1 MNTGMWMLTT
11 LGFAAAAIAASTDK
25 TDDRHFTNSIG
36 MKMVSVAPGKFAMG
50 SDSGEFDERPV
61 RQVEI
66 SRGFSMSS
74 TEVTNAQYEQFDPAH
89 KSLRSKHGF
98 SKNDDEAVTFVSWQD
113 AVRFCQWLSQKDGKL
128 YRLPTEAEWEFACRA
143 RTTTAYST
151 GDSLPN
157 SLQKNQKETW
167 EPQPIALRVAQG
179 PANPWGLYD
188 MHGNVE
194 EWCADWYGPYR
205 DRNEIDPVGTEVGSF
220 KITRGGSH
228 GTELPYLRSANRSAA
243 LPDDRHEMIGFRV
256 VHSEPFVKSPMDHV
270 PPPLWAQDVIQQNAE
285 WKPAAEPVFF
295 GPIDYVRIPPGSN
308 GPLYSKHNHC
318 PAITGCPNGDLLAVW
333 YSCNTEAGREL
344 AIAASRLR
352 KGKTEW
358 DPASI
363 FWDVPDRNDHGSEVW
378 WDGDKTLYHF
388 NGLSSDATWGKL
400 ALIMRTSRNNG
411 VSWSAAALIDPEHG
425 LRNQVIPGLIRTR
438 DGKLVLPCDAVTEG
452 SGGTA
457 VHISADSG
465 KTWTDPGKGK
475 QAPTFADGKTG
486 PWIAGIHARLV
497 ELSDGRLM
505 AFGRGDNIRN
515 RMPQSISSDGGAT
528 WSYSA
533 SPFNPIGSGQRLVL
547 MRLREGPLL
556 FVSFT
561 DPTSRLTN
569 PLAGPIGI
577 PVRDTQGNTHQ
588 CFGLFAAI
596 SFDEGRTWPVQK
608 LITPGGPAKTLQGG
622 AWTGSFTL
630 DDTHAEPK
638 GYLAATQTP
647 DGLIHLIS
655 SRLYYRFNLPWLTTP
670 PSWDSS
676 SNPSY

>member
-1 MNTGMWMLTT
+1 M
-11 LGFAAAAIAASTDK
+11 AAELPRPPASV
-25 TDDRHFTNSIG
+25 NSIG
-36 MKMVSVAPGKFAMG
+36 MSMVSIAPGRFAMG

-66 SRGFSMSS
+66 SRGFSISA

-89 KSLRSKHGF
+89 KAMRGKHGF
-98 SKNDDEAVTFVSWQD
+98 SKDDDEAVIFVSWQD
-113 AVRFCQWLSQKDGKL
+113 AIRFCQWLSQKDGKF

-143 RTTTAYST
+143 GTTTAYST
-151 GDSLPN
+151 GDSLPKA
-157 SLQKNQKETW
+157 LQKNQKETW
-167 EPQPIALRVAQG
+167 EPQPVSLRVAQG
-179 PANPWGLYD
+179 PANPWRLFD

-205 DRNEIDPVGTEVGSF
+205 DRNEINPVGMEIGAF

-228 GTELPYLRSANRSAA
+228 GTEVSYLRSANRSAA
-243 LPDDRHEMIGFRV
+243 LTDDRHEMIGFRV
-256 VHSEPFVKSPMDHV
+256 VQSDPLSNSPMDHV
-270 PPPLWAQDVIQQNAE
+270 APPLWAQNVPQQQSSWTVN
-285 WKPAAEPVFF
+285 PDPVFF
-295 GPIDYVRIPPGSN
+295 GPIEYVRIPPGSN

-333 YSCNTEAGREL
+333 YTCNTEAGREL

-352 KGKTEW
+352 KGKAEW
-358 DPASI
+358 DPASL
-363 FWDVPDRNDHGSEVW
+363 FWDAPDRNDHGSEVW

-400 ALIMRTSRNNG
+400 ALVMRTSRDNG
-411 VSWSAAALIDPEHG
+411 VSWSAAALIEPEHG

-438 DGKLVLPCDAVTEG
+438 DGKLILPCDAVTEG
-452 SGGTA
+452 EGGTA
-457 VHISADSG
+457 VHISSDSG
-465 KTWTDPGKGK
+465 KIWTDPGKGK
-475 QAPTFADGKTG
+475 PAPAFADGKTG
-486 PWIAGIHARLV
+486 AWIAGIHARLV

-505 AFGRGDNIRN
+505 AFGRGDSIHN
-515 RMPQSISSDGGAT
+515 RMPMSISSDGGAS

-533 SPFNPIGSGQRLVL
+533 SSFNPIGSGQRLVL

-561 DPTSRLTN
+561 DPSSRLSN

-577 PVRDTQGNTHQ
+577 PIRDAQGNSRQ

-596 SFDEGRTWPVQK
+596 SFDEGQTWPVQK
-608 LITPGGPAKTLQGG
+608 LITPGGPAQTLQGG

-630 DDTHAEPK
+630 DATHAEPK

-655 SRLYYRFNLPWLTTP
+655 SRLYYRFNLPWLTN
-670 PSWDSS
+670 SS
-676 SNPSY
+676 SSGSSPNLTY

>member
-1 MNTGMWMLTT
+1 MVIGCTM
-11 LGFAAAAIAASTDK
+11 AADSL
-25 TDDRHFTNSIG
+25 RPPSSVNSIG
-36 MKMVSVAPGKFAMG
+36 MEMVPISPGKFAMG
-50 SDSGEFDERPV
+50 SESGEFDERPV

-66 SRGFSMSS
+66 SHGFSISA
-74 TEVTNAQYEQFDPAH
+74 TEVTNAQYEKFDPAH
-89 KSLRSKHGF
+89 KSLRGKHGL
-98 SKNDDEAVTFVSWQD
+98 SKNDDEAVIFVSWQD
-113 AVRFCQWLSQKDGKL
+113 AVRFCQWLSQKEGKF

-143 RTTTAYST
+143 GTTTAYST
-151 GDSLPN
+151 GDSLQN

-167 EPQPIALRVAQG
+167 EPKPVSLRVAQG
-179 PANPWGLYD
+179 PANPWGLFD

-194 EWCADWYGPYR
+194 EWCSDWYGPYPN
-205 DRNEIDPVGTEVGSF
+205 RNEIDPVGTETGAF

-228 GTELPYLRSANRSAA
+228 GTEVAYLRSANRSAA

-256 VHSEPFVKSPMDHV
+256 VQSKPSTRISLMDRAA
-270 PPPLWAQDVIQQNAE
+270 PPLWAQDVPQQPISWTPIPN
-285 WKPAAEPVFF
+285 PVFF

-318 PAITGCPNGDLLAVW
+318 PAITACPNGDLLAVW
-333 YSCNTEAGREL
+333 YTCNTEAGREL

-352 KGKTEW
+352 KGKSEW
-358 DPASI
+358 DPASL
-363 FWDVPDRNDHGSEVW
+363 FWDAPDRNDHGSEVW

-400 ALIMRTSRNNG
+400 ALIMRTSRDNG
-411 VSWSAAALIDPEHG
+411 CTWSPAALIEPEHG
-425 LRNQVIPGLIRTR
+425 LRNQVIAGLIRTR
-438 DGKLVLPCDAVTEG
+438 DGKLILPCDAVTEG

-475 QAPTFADGKTG
+475 PAPTFADGKSG

-505 AFGRGDNIRN
+505 AFGRGDSIRN
-515 RMPQSISSDGGAT
+515 RMPMSVSSDGGVS

-556 FVSFT
+556 LVSFT
-561 DPTSRLTN
+561 DPSSRLTN
-569 PLAGPIGI
+569 PLAGPVGI
-577 PVRDTQGNTHQ
+577 PIRDAQGNSRQ

-596 SFDEGRTWPVQK
+596 SHDEGQTWPVQK
-608 LITPGGPAKTLQGG
+608 LITPGGPAQTLQGG

-655 SRLYYRFNLPWLTTP
+655 SRLYYRFNLPWLTNP
-670 PSWDSS
+670 SS
-676 SNPSY
+676 SGSSPNSTY